1 MTNAPELKPC
11 PFCGGEADHSMG
23 ERGDGTP
30 WPYIECVDCGAS
42 TEPDVWNRRA
52 DLCQP
57 KVKPLVWV
65 EATGRDN
72 PAMIEAK
79 TAAGKYEILQDP
91 TSGWL
96 FDVWFYGETEFH
108 IGSFADDEAAKAA
121 AEAHYTA
128 WALDLHKQLFEVT
141 E

>member
-1 MTNAPELKPC
+1 MTNAPKRIGLVSDGLGYWALAHKNK
-11 PFCGGEADHSMG
+11 ADIAVH
-23 ERGDGTP
+23 
-30 WPYIECVDCGAS
+30 YI
-42 TEPDVWNRRA
+42 RA

-65 EATGRDN
+65 ERPQDDFPDLPFFHAEGGNREYMAATDRNGLSYYGLPGVSFFTD
-72 PAMIEAK
+72 A
-79 TAAGKYEILQDP
+79 P
-91 TSGWL
+91 TL
-96 FDVWFYGETEFH
+96 
-108 IGSFADDEAAKAA
+108 EAAKAA